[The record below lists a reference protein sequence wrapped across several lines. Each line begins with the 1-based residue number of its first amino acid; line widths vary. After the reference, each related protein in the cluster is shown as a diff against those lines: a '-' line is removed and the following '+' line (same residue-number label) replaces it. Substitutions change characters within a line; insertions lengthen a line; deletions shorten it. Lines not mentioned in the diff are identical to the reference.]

1 MKGLEFR
8 HFFFFL
14 LFIYFSY
21 EQLSVL
27 QHLPKSSYSVLIHI
41 IGILKSPLSIE
52 EEKLNMTEP
61 SQQHKQNLSNM
72 HVPFRDTRL
81 TDPLW
86 TDQEATWQSTNNYA
100 VSKES

>member
-8 HFFFFL
+8 HFVFL
-14 LFIYFSY
+14 LFIYLFIYFSY

-52 EEKLNMTEP
+52 EEKVNMTEP
-61 SQQHKQNLSNM
+61 S
-72 HVPFRDTRL
+72 
-81 TDPLW
+81 
-86 TDQEATWQSTNNYA
+86 
-100 VSKES
+100 